1 MKRLSKPTSN
11 AGIMII
17 ELEPKEYQEYSKK
30 LMTALRKFGTGKK
43 TRSVHKLIAKKI
55 PAPAI
60 FAGTSANN
68 LVSPN
73 IKDLT
78 TLHSIMLNLYHFD
91 DTLGGKGSVSVS
103 TEMFNLDKKIRKEE
117 TFVNDARLLNIEK
130 LKENKDELTEKLLNS
145 FDYISMVDGIY
156 FGWLLSLSGSVI
168 LGSESSKLKLVTT
181 SGDILASILKKL
193 YQKTNNKLDGDIHQL
208 IEAIAIY
215 FIKIYY
221 YGESASYVLND
232 LKRGFSEDTIEAI
245 KRTKITK
252 ITQFNDLALLLKET
266 ELMPIT
272 PNTFDAQMVSMF
284 GKLAYDEYIQPSL
297 VGFVAFMANMAS
309 PSSLFKDS
317 FPIDQELHERLE
329 ELLLNEQ
336 KNMTIKER
344 II

>member
-17 ELEPKEYQEYSKK
+17 EMEPQEYEMYTKK
-30 LMTALRKFGTGKK
+30 MMTALRKFGSGKK
-43 TRSVHKLIAKKI
+43 TRSVHKLLGKRI

-60 FAGTSANN
+60 FAGTSANT

-73 IKDLT
+73 IKDT
-78 TLHSIMLNLYHFD
+78 TILHSIMLNLYHFD
-91 DTLGGKGSVSVS
+91 DTLGGKGSVGIA

-117 TFVNDARLLNIEK
+117 TFVNDARLLSIEK
-130 LKENKDELTEKLLNS
+130 LKENKEELTEKLFDS
-145 FDYISMVDGIY
+145 FDYISMVDGVY
-156 FGWLLSLSGSVI
+156 FGWLLALSGSVI
-168 LGSESSKLKLVTT
+168 TGEESAKPKIVTT
-181 SGDILASILKKL
+181 ASDILASILKKL
-193 YQKTNNKLDGDIHQL
+193 YQKTNNKLDGEIHQL

-232 LKRGFSEDTIEAI
+232 LKRAFSEDIIEAI

-252 ITQFNDLALLLKET
+252 INQFNDLALLLKET

-284 GKLAYDEYIQPSL
+284 GKLAYEEYIQPSL
-297 VGFVAFMANMAS
+297 VGYVAFMANMAS

-317 FPIDQELHERLE
+317 FPIDQKLHERLE
-329 ELLLNEQ
+329 ELILNEQ

-344 II
+344 TI